1 MATEQRERDVIVTPA
16 SESSSAAGMGIVLAV
31 LVMLALGAIMYFWA
45 SGNQPPTTN
54 THTQIERDTVIMPKG
69 DAPLAPPTVPGDAPS
84 VTPPSVPGEAP
95 SSAPLM
101 PEPSTSK

>member
-45 SGNQPPTTN
+45 SSNTAPT
-54 THTQIERDTVIMPKG
+54 THTQIERDTVIIPKG
-69 DAPLAPPTVPGDAPS
+69 DAPLTPPTVPGDAPP

-95 SSAPLM
+95 APLEV
-101 PEPSTSK
+101 PGK